1 MDEYLS
7 DIHVENIP
15 IEKSINKCISQIEFT
30 LPVANEDKRQTFNQ
44 DDDGDLV
51 IKRPAKHKIIIEHN
65 LETNL
70 DNVGNV

>member
-1 MDEYLS
+1 MDDEYLS

-15 IEKSINKCISQIEFT
+15 IEKSLNKCISQIEFT
-30 LPVANEDKRQTFNQ
+30 LPVTHGQNYDQ
-44 DDDGDLV
+44 DEDGDLV
-51 IKRPAKHKIIIEHN
+51 VERPNKHKLIIEHN